1 MDRTGRE
8 TDQRWILAG
17 RQVFPLDRWEMAS
30 ALLRESSL
38 NSNFIHVLVSS
49 IFRVDFTNKRIIHTC
64 RPPFL
69 SLSPGEAAGETKNN

>member
-1 MDRTGRE
+1 
-8 TDQRWILAG
+8 
-17 RQVFPLDRWEMAS
+17 MAS

-64 RPPFL
+64 RPPLL
-69 SLSPGEAAGETKNN
+69 SPFPGEAAGETKNN